1 MRLRPLVADDAEAV
15 AACNDVEVPRVSH
28 LGVEGLRAHLPRCRV
43 ALVAEGD
50 DDRLA
55 GFVLAV
61 PPGSD
66 YVSVNYR
73 WFENRGTDHLY
84 VDRVV
89 VAPYARRRGVA
100 GLLYG
105 AVEEAARAAG
115 REEVTCEVNIRPRND
130 ASLAFHAARGYV
142 EVGRQDTDGGAKTV
156 ALLAKPLTSGLR
168 HAAG

>member
-105 AVEEAARAAG
+105 AVEEAAR
-115 REEVTCEVNIRPRND
+115 
-130 ASLAFHAARGYV
+130 GYV